1 MFFDFEQR
9 SGVSFACI
17 CRQKALN
24 VSGSA
29 RSNSLFAYYHPYSD
43 SFPNIGS
50 TSPCV
55 RRQAMQAGKFLR
67 RVTIFL
73 FCCFHLPSI
82 VWICFFFSFC
92 LLLSYFFW
100 TFEGDTILWDGGD
113 FINIISYNI
122 SWFIPNK
129 ILFTYLPKGEVCI
142 MIKKD

>member
-82 VWICFFFSFC
+82 VWICFFFHFAFFFRISFGHLKGIQFYGMVEILSTLFRTIFLDLYQIRSC
-92 LLLSYFFW
+92 LH
-100 TFEGDTILWDGGD
+100 IC
-113 FINIISYNI
+113 
-122 SWFIPNK
+122 
-129 ILFTYLPKGEVCI
+129 PKGKCV
-142 MIKKD
+142 